1 MATGFIDVLDLNRAL
16 VCVIPVRELRY
27 WLERHPGYQF
37 REHVPTAGEIPDATD
52 TSVDVA
58 GRAPSAPAE
67 LLRTADQLV
76 VAVLADAGAPAPRC
90 AALIA
95 RYLELRETS

>member
-37 REHVPTAGEIPDATD
+37 REHVPMAGESPDASD
-52 TSVDVA
+52 DA
-58 GRAPSAPAE
+58 PGRAPTGQAE

-76 VAVLADAGAPAPRC
+76 VAVLADAGVPAPRC